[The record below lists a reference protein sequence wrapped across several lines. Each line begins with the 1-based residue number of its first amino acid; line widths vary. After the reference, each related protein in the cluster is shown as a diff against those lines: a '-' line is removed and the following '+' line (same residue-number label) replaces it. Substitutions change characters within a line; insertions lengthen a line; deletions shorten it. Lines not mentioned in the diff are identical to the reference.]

1 MIEHVPSNCFI
12 TRFRAAVSV
21 LVGPRCPALPNCID
35 ANVHTV
41 YYNIAANK
49 MMMTMMMICCKVADR
64 HAVFRRRGH
73 ACYTTMNPLAAVS
86 GGLPIRKNRQLPKA
100 RHGAGARPVHCDF
113 FIFN

>member
-1 MIEHVPSNCFI
+1 MIEYVPSNCFI
-12 TRFRAAVSV
+12 TRFDAVVSV
-21 LVGPRCPALPNCID
+21 LVGPRCPALLNCID

-41 YYNIAANK
+41 YYNIGANK

-100 RHGAGARPVHCDF
+100 RHGAGPGPFIVNF